1 MRTRFELA
9 DVVHRFAPSLHDR
22 GKLTPLQQKVF
33 AKIALC
39 RTAALGG
46 HEEVCDNCGTIR
58 YSYNSCGDRH
68 CPKCQAAKQAFWVDE
83 LVQSTL
89 PVRHYHIV
97 FTVPDHLNVLCLH
110 NGRMFYNLLF
120 SAVWHTLN
128 SFGYSQYGVGTGAIA
143 VLHTWGQNLSLHP
156 HIHCLVAAAG
166 YSLDGRWKNIGH
178 GGKFLYPVHQMSS
191 AFKSKFLDSLKRALR
206 EQNQLMLFNDQ
217 IQRAYSTPWVV
228 HCQPSMASAEH
239 VVRYLG
245 QYTHRVAIT
254 NQRIVNITD
263 EKVTFIARDYRQGA
277 AKKYITLGG
286 VEFLRRFAQHILPR
300 RFVKIRRYGIYN
312 HTAKRNLG
320 IKFRVED
327 ESEGNNKSK
336 SRKTIESNIERFER
350 LTGINPCHCPV
361 CKMGQ
366 MIRIRKLP
374 PIRSPPGAT
383 FIQIHPQL

>member
-1 MRTRFELA
+1 
-9 DVVHRFAPSLHDR
+9 
-22 GKLTPLQQKVF
+22 
-33 AKIALC
+33 
-39 RTAALGG
+39 
-46 HEEVCDNCGTIR
+46 
-58 YSYNSCGDRH
+58 
-68 CPKCQAAKQAFWVDE
+68 
-83 LVQSTL
+83 
-89 PVRHYHIV
+89 
-97 FTVPDHLNVLCLH
+97 
-110 NGRMFYNLLF
+110 MFYNLLF

-128 SFGYSQYGVGTGAIA
+128 SSGYSHYGVGTGAIA

-156 HIHCLVAAAG
+156 HIHCLVPAAG

-277 AKKYITLGG
+277 AKMYITLGG

-383 FIQIHPQL
+383 FIQTHPQL

>member
-1 MRTRFELA
+1 MWFVGLLLRCMTAESLLPFKKRCLLKLHSVEPPLLA
-9 DVVHRFAPSLHDR
+9 DTRRRV
-22 GKLTPLQQKVF
+22 T
-33 AKIALC
+33 
-39 RTAALGG
+39 TAA
-46 HEEVCDNCGTIR
+46 
-58 YSYNSCGDRH
+58 
-68 CPKCQAAKQAFWVDE
+68 
-83 LVQSTL
+83 QSLTSSAYPLSRPGYRIL
-89 PVRHYHIV
+89 PGWPMEKYR
-97 FTVPDHLNVLCLH
+97 
-110 NGRMFYNLLF
+110 
-120 SAVWHTLN
+120 SW
-128 SFGYSQYGVGTGAIA
+128 
-143 VLHTWGQNLSLHP
+143 
-156 HIHCLVAAAG
+156 
-166 YSLDGRWKNIGH
+166 
-178 GGKFLYPVHQMSS
+178 GKFLYPVHQMSS

-228 HCQPSMASAEH
+228 NCQPSMASAEH

-361 CKMGQ
+361 CKTGQ
-366 MIRIRKLP
+366 MIRIRRLP
-374 PIRSPPGAT
+374 PIRSPPGTT
-383 FIQIHPQL
+383 FIQTHPQL

>member
-9 DVVHRFAPSLHDR
+9 DVVHRFAPSLQNL
-22 GKLTPLQQKVF
+22 GKLTPLQEKVF

-46 HEEVCDNCGTIR
+46 HEEACDNCGTIR

-68 CPKCQAAKQAFWVDE
+68 CPKCQAARQAFWIDE

-89 PVRHYHIV
+89 PVSHYHVV

-128 SFGYSQYGVGTGAIA
+128 SFGYSHHGVGTGAIA

-156 HIHCLVAAAG
+156 HIHCLVPAAG

-191 AFKSKFLDSLKRALR
+191 AFKAKFLDSLKRALR
-206 EQNQLMLFNDQ
+206 KQNQLVLFNDQ

-312 HTAKRNLG
+312 HTAKRNLE

-361 CKMGQ
+361 CKTGQ

-383 FIQIHPQL
+383 FIQTHPQL